1 MSFNIHYFIN
11 GNLLSIKYCMF
22 KNKQGKE
29 TNCSTCLIGNGELVL
44 CVVGLNFA
52 VALDFLKVVDPAL
65 SVILGLTPISIVSK
79 HERPD
84 RAERLK

>member
-1 MSFNIHYFIN
+1 
-11 GNLLSIKYCMF
+11 MF

-29 TNCSTCLIGNGELVL
+29 TNCSMCLIGNGELVL

-65 SVILGLTPISIVSK
+65 SVILGLTPISVVSK
-79 HERPD
+79 HERQD